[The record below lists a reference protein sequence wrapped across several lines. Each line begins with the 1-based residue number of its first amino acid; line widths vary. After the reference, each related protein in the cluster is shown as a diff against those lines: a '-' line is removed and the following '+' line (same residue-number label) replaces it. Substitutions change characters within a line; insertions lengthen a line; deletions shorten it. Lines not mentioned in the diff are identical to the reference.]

1 MASWRYLKLEESGRV
16 LFGITLNMTVCQ
28 IKASALQWK
37 VVKYVDNLL
46 KGKNPTNL
54 KVHLRSTHKEANLAY
69 LNKVKE
75 NTENPSPETE
85 CAVSQAQPR
94 GVGDEQNELWMES
107 EGSDEEEEDEEENE
121 IGGVG
126 ECGYSDKYIFEC

>member
-1 MASWRYLKLEESGRV
+1 MAVPKVGRKQQSPIWDYFEYDCV
-16 LFGITLNMTVCQ
+16 SDKSKCLAVEGGKICGQFI
-28 IKASALQWK
+28 
-37 VVKYVDNLL
+37 

-94 GVGDEQNELWMES
+94 GVGDEQNERWMES